1 MKIIKTANYKKLANT
16 HSRRVGE
23 LAIKMESI
31 AERVYS
37 KSFTSLKRVGFLLR
51 TTEKA
56 DSKSLLG
63 AMKDIEEILNLSKL
77 NPETLQGGHIDIFT
91 QLFTYLKTE
100 NTLNQNSEVDS
111 LNEQWS
117 QDPFEEE

>member
-1 MKIIKTANYKKLANT
+1 MKIIRTANYKKLANT

-56 DSKSLLG
+56 DSKSLIG
-63 AMKDIEEILNLSKL
+63 AMKDIKEILNLSQL
-77 NPETLQGGHIDIFT
+77 NPETLQSGHIDIFN
-91 QLFTYLKTE
+91 QLFTYLTKE
-100 NTLNQNSEVDS
+100 NIVNQDSEINSLED
-111 LNEQWS
+111 QWS
-117 QDPFEEE
+117 QDPFKEE